1 MSTHVPPFSQ
11 RFGMHPILTL
21 QEAPVNPNAHVPVVE
36 VVVETDVDV
45 GGLVEVLVAL
55 LKVLLSVVL
64 LETVVLVTLI

>member
-1 MSTHVPPFSQ
+1 MSTQVPPFSQ
-11 RFGMHPILTL
+11 RFGEHPILTL

-36 VVVETDVDV
+36 VVETDVVV
-45 GGLVEVLVAL
+45 GGLVDVLVAL